1 MANKPIIV
9 IEHLEPILTKWMYL
23 EYKHVSVLVG
33 RDYLI
38 ITNVSDEEAR
48 NRLSGL
54 GNVYEESISVLIDEI
69 EHDKAIV
76 LEPKA
81 TEKLGP
87 SDFNAEKVLVII
99 GGIMGD
105 HPPKGRTWELLTSK
119 LLGKA
124 MPRSLGSGQ
133 LSIDGA
139 AYVALQVAGGRRL
152 EEIPL
157 VENVEIEV
165 PSPFPGIRNTIILPF
180 TYPVVNGKPLLA
192 PGLVEYLKREIV
204 LDEDELVRRFMV
216 G

>member
-23 EYKHVSVLVG
+23 EYKHVSALAG
-33 RDYLI
+33 QDYLI
-38 ITNVSDEEAR
+38 ITNVSDEKTR
-48 NRLSGL
+48 NKLSEL
-54 GNVYEESISVLIDEI
+54 GKVREESISVLIDEI

-81 TEKLGP
+81 TEKLKP
-87 SDFNAEKVLVII
+87 SDFDAEKILVII

-105 HPPKGRTWELLTSK
+105 HPPKGRTWELLTSR
-119 LLGKA
+119 LLEKVI
-124 MPRSLGSGQ
+124 PRSLGSGQ

-139 AYVALQVAGGRRL
+139 AYVALQVASGRRL

-165 PSPFPGIRNTIILPF
+165 PSPFLGIKNTIILPF
-180 TYPVVNGKPLLA
+180 TYPVVGGKPLLA
-192 PGLVEYLKREIV
+192 PGLVEYLRREIV

-216 G
+216 E